1 MTRPAFPAL
10 LALLLPAGAAA
21 QIAPAADHH
30 QHLFSPTLVALLD
43 TTGALQP
50 ITARDVIALLDSAGI
65 EKALLL
71 SAAYIYGSPSRTVPD
86 EYAKVRAETT
96 GTGPRPLGIPNVCAP
111 SAASIP

>member
-21 QIAPAADHH
+21 QIAPVADHH

-50 ITARDVIALLDSAGI
+50 ISARDVIALLDSAGI

-71 SAAYIYGSPSRTVPD
+71 SAAYIYGSPSRMVPD
-86 EYAKVRAETT
+86 EYAKLRAENDWN
-96 GTGPRPLGIPNVCAP
+96 GSQASRYPNVCAP
-111 SAASIP
+111 S